1 MVKSATDD
9 ENGTAPDLRPTRK
22 PELGKIIV
30 MGSIPI
36 TDTDFL
42 AWREQHCPRL
52 AKRDAMLLHV
62 RDLNGQNKIRFEQ
75 EMEQWENYMRS
86 RLSPGQKEELET
98 LKMRN
103 DDLNASVS
111 KLKAFSETCGQTIV
125 PTPQN
130 TPQNI
135 LSLQVVPN
143 PQNIPPLPEQSS
155 PQNQSAPPPPEQPL
169 SLNIP
174 LPGGEQ
180 MADPLS
186 AERAS
191 STEIIDAN
199 KLTMQQALELFEL
212 LQARKS
218 KESEKS
224 VTVEAEP
231 VARTPARAEIGTKCH
246 LSKRN
251 RKKKFR

>member
-1 MVKSATDD
+1 
-9 ENGTAPDLRPTRK
+9 
-22 PELGKIIV
+22 
-30 MGSIPI
+30 
-36 TDTDFL
+36 
-42 AWREQHCPRL
+42 
-52 AKRDAMLLHV
+52 
-62 RDLNGQNKIRFEQ
+62 
-75 EMEQWENYMRS
+75 
-86 RLSPGQKEELET
+86 
-98 LKMRN
+98 
-103 DDLNASVS
+103 
-111 KLKAFSETCGQTIV
+111 
-125 PTPQN
+125 
-130 TPQNI
+130 
-135 LSLQVVPN
+135 
-143 PQNIPPLPEQSS
+143 
-155 PQNQSAPPPPEQPL
+155 
-169 SLNIP
+169 
-174 LPGGEQ
+174 

-251 RKKKFR
+251 RKKKYR